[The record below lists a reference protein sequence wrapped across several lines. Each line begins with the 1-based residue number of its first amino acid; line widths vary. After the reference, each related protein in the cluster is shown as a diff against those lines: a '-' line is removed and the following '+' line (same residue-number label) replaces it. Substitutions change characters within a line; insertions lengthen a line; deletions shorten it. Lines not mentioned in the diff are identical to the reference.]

1 MEYFVPVFDYAKG
14 QAEKPYKHTFL
25 NTSRVLV
32 GINVLAAGQEQPI
45 HEHPDQDKFYFVL
58 EGMGSFTVGDQTV
71 PCSPGVLVL
80 APAGIDHGVKNPGP
94 QRLVFLTTIA
104 PGMVTG

>member
-1 MEYFVPVFDYAKG
+1 MENFISSLDYAKE
-14 QAEKPYKHTFL
+14 QSQKPFEHTFL

-45 HEHPDQDKFYFVL
+45 HDHQDQDKFYFVL
-58 EGMGSFTVGDQTV
+58 EGTGQFTVGDQTV
-71 PCSPGVLVL
+71 PCSPGTLVL
-80 APAGIDHGVKNPGP
+80 APAGIDHGVHNPGP

-104 PGMVTG
+104 PGMS